1 MLIALI
7 AAASAAMASLPPDLA
22 AAAAAYDQAQVHGD
36 RDALNRLLADDYVLV
51 NSAGQVET
59 KAQFVAESVDPQFK
73 LDPFV
78 VETPVV
84 RVWNDGAVL
93 GGVSILTGSDHGKR
107 FSARLRFTD
116 VWARRGGAWR
126 VVYTHASRA
135 PGG

>member
-1 MLIALI
+1 MLSALI
-7 AAASAAMASLPPDLA
+7 AAASAAMAGLPPDLA

-93 GGVSILTGSDHGKR
+93 GGVSILTGSDHGK
-107 FSARLRFTD
+107 SA
-116 VWARRGGAWR
+116 G
-126 VVYTHASRA
+126 
-135 PGG
+135 

>member
-1 MLIALI
+1 MLIALM
-7 AAASAAMASLPPDLA
+7 AAASTTMASLPPDLA
-22 AAAAAYDQAQVHGD
+22 AAAAAYDQAQIHGD
-36 RDALNRLLADDYVLV
+36 RAALNRLLADDYVLV
-51 NSAGQVET
+51 NSAGATET
-59 KAQFVAESVDPQFK
+59 KAQFVAESADPQFK

-93 GGVSILTGSDHGKR
+93 GGVATLSGSDHGKR

-126 VVYTHASRA
+126 VIYTQASRA
-135 PGG
+135 AGG